1 MARRREVKRK
11 RGRPRIKPL
20 PLKNPVLTRIN
31 GCQKVLNSEEI
42 NTLMKIKT
50 SQLKQVNAKIKM
62 LEEMLE
68 NDEIPEVY
76 KLGLE
81 ERVQVLEEI
90 SAVLEKSIVSFQ
102 ELAVKIKA
110 GELPISQLYFPNPL
124 LTAIR

>member
-1 MARRREVKRK
+1 MSRKAVKRK

-81 ERVQVLEEI
+81 ERIQVLEEI

-124 LTAIR
+124 NLKNL